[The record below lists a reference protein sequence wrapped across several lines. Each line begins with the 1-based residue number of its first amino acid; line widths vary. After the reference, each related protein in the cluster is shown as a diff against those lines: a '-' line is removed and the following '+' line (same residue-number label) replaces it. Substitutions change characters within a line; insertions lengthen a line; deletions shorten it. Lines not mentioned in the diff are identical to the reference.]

1 MDKEKI
7 EALREHC
14 QALRGLL
21 KNVSWEDLYDLYMD
35 EQDYAFWYTL
45 MAVKDCLSRVA
56 LMSGDDSVL
65 FYRLAKALQRAESL
79 HPVFAEGVY
88 QGLGRVSEELGEL
101 AQSVN
106 HRESQDRIEAEAL
119 DLLVTAWRFCRKDY
133 EPRPDCEERP
143 QEGVWQ
149 WTMARN
155 MKRV

>member
-7 EALREHC
+7 ETLREHSM
-14 QALRGLL
+14 ALRGLL
-21 KNVSWEDLYDLYMD
+21 ENVSWEDLYDLYMD

-45 MAVKDCLSRVA
+45 MAVKDCLGRVA

-88 QGLGRVSEELGEL
+88 QGLGRVGEEYGEL
-101 AQSVN
+101 AQCIN
-106 HRESQDRIEAEAL
+106 HCETQDRVEAEAL

-133 EPRPDCEERP
+133 EQASKEESDGR
-143 QEGVWQ
+143 QQ
-149 WTMARN
+149 
-155 MKRV
+155 